1 MVIVSKHQH
10 LKRKNKEKEDFQ
22 LNHHQEDQSGLKNR
36 KEQIVFCSVINVLNL
51 YNKPI
56 VVSVRVR
63 VWFFLRLFAD
73 LKFMEFGL
81 EIKQ

>member
-22 LNHHQEDQSGLKNR
+22 LNHQEDQNGLKNR
-36 KEQIVFCSVINVLNL
+36 KEQIVFCSVINALNL
-51 YNKPI
+51 FNKPI

-63 VWFFLRLFAD
+63 VWFFLWLFAD
-73 LKFMEFGL
+73 LKFMEFGFKI
-81 EIKQ
+81 EQQ